1 MVDLVCKMNSRLL
14 LSIIAIIVAI
24 GFASNMLFVNSSF
37 AESEARKAMKEM
49 VKKQD
54 EIKKAK
60 IAAKKAE
67 MKDFKLKILQAKLA
81 KYLAIQAKGDSTSI
95 QQKINDV
102 MAKIAK
108 LQNS

>member
-1 MVDLVCKMNSRLL
+1 MVDLVCKMNSKLL

-54 EIKKAK
+54 EVKKAK
-60 IAAKKAE
+60 IAAKKADL
-67 MKDFKLKILQAKLA
+67 KAFKLKVLQAKLA
-81 KYLAIQAKGDSTSI
+81 KYLAIQASGDSTSI

-108 LQNS
+108 VQNS